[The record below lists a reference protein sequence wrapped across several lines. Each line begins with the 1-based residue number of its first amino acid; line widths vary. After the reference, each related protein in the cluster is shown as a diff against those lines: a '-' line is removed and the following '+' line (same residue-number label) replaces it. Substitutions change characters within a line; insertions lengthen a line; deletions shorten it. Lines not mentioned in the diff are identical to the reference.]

1 MYRVIGTDQKEY
13 GPAGA
18 DQLRQWIAEGR
29 INAQTLTRAEGASG
43 WKPLSAFPEFAGV
56 FAPPPL
62 TGGPPPFAPM
72 GAHPRKNSSMAVAGF
87 VCSLL
92 GLMCCGP
99 FVSIPGLVFSIIG
112 LVEIN
117 RNPAQL
123 TGKSMAIAGIV
134 LSAVGCLMF
143 LAAFAIGFW
152 PGLPK
157 GIRFHHYW
165 HS

>member
-29 INAQTLTRAEGASG
+29 INAQTLIQAEGASG

-56 FAPPPL
+56 FAPPPF
-62 TGGPPPFAPM
+62 TGGPPPFPSF
-72 GAHPRKNSSMAVAGF
+72 GAHPPKNSGMAVAGF

-92 GLMCCGP
+92 GLVCCGP
-99 FVSIPGLVFSIIG
+99 FLSIPGLVFSIIG

-117 RNPAQL
+117 RNPTQL

-152 PGLPK
+152 PGLP
-157 GIRFHHYW
+157 FW
-165 HS
+165 P